1 MRNILAE
8 ETNREKLEFSLTHR
22 VSQNLQIGLEHGADS
37 NEYFPLINY
46 RLREAKDGLPAFIV
60 GTSSAWPSGEVD
72 GNAFFLSAASLLNS
86 RTSGSVSISYTPDDG
101 SWKIPGSLQYA
112 LSETVDGSLIWDGD
126 NLHPL
131 VTWYGGKINLSFI
144 LLGGED
150 PTISTTIAF

>member
-1 MRNILAE
+1 MI
-8 ETNREKLEFSLTHR
+8 
-22 VSQNLQIGLEHGADS
+22 D
-37 NEYFPLINY
+37 
-46 RLREAKDGLPAFIV
+46 FIV